1 MRGFR
6 VQKGK
11 GRSVIKKRKKTWEKD
26 KTFSEFFILFYFIIS
41 RKQ

>member
-11 GRSVIKKRKKTWEKD
+11 GRSVIKKRKKENMGKD
-26 KTFSEFFILFYFIIS
+26 KTFSEFFYLIFILLS
-41 RKQ
+41 Q